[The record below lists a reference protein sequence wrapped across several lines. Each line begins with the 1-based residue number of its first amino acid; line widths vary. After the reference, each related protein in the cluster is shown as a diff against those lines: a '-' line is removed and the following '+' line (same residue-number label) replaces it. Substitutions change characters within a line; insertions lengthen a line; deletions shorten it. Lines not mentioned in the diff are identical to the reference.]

1 MAGSDADAA
10 AVEWLLNS
18 TEPAIRG
25 MTRRDLL
32 GEPRPDDL
40 DHVLDGPLVKALFAG
55 QQPDGRFH
63 PDWYRKWVG
72 AHWRLISMVELEVPP
87 GERRA
92 VKASETVLD
101 VLARQRKV
109 SQRSTL
115 TGLTR
120 SHASIEGNALAVACR
135 LGLAGDARV
144 RAIAEALVVW
154 QWPDGGWN
162 CDGKATGRRSSFH
175 ETHAAMW
182 GLHEFATATGD
193 TVARDAA
200 GGAAELLLAHRIFR
214 RHGTGEPIH
223 PSWTVIHYP
232 PYWHY
237 DVLQAMTLLR
247 RMGRADDERASDAL
261 ELIASLRGRDGR
273 WRPGARWW
281 RRPGATSSGE
291 VADWS
296 EVSAMMTTLNAMR
309 ALMAARS

>member
-1 MAGSDADAA
+1 MTASEADAA
-10 AVEWLLNS
+10 AIEWLLS
-18 TEPAIRG
+18 SPEPGIRG

-32 GEPRPDDL
+32 GEARPDDL
-40 DHVLDGPLVKALFAG
+40 DRVLDGPLVRALFAG
-55 QQPDGRFH
+55 QQPDGSFH

-72 AHWRLISMVELEVPP
+72 AHWRLISMVELEVPR

-101 VLARQRKV
+101 VLARQPKV
-109 SQRSTL
+109 SRRSTL
-115 TGLTR
+115 KGLTR
-120 SHASIEGNALAVACR
+120 SHASIEGNAVAVACR
-135 LGLAGDARV
+135 LGLAGDPRV
-144 RAIAEALVVW
+144 RAIAEALVAW

-193 TVARDAA
+193 IVARDAA
-200 GGAAELLLAHRIFR
+200 GRATELFLAHRIFR

-237 DVLQAMTLLR
+237 DVLQAMTLLA
-247 RMGRADDERASDAL
+247 RMGRASDARASDAV
-261 ELIASLRGRDGR
+261 ELITSLRGRDGR
-273 WRPGARWW
+273 WGPGARWW
-281 RRPGATSSGE
+281 RMPGAASSAE

-296 EVSAMMTTLNAMR
+296 EGSAMMATLNAMR
-309 ALMAARS
+309 ALRAAR